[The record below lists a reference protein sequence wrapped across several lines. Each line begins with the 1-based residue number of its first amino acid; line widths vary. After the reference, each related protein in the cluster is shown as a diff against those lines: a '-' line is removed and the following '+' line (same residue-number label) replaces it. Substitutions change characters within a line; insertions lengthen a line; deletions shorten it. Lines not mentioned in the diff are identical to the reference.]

1 MSQLISSGEED
12 GTKVAAMKPIKQTV
26 TYDSST
32 GKMYEELGSAGS
44 GAGEQNRSCTPVHC
58 SLYCTLHCTVHYTVL
73 INSCDQEERGRA
85 GVGLTSIGNDND
97 NDNDN
102 DDDGDYCHI
111 YHSYQPSY
119 SGVTSVYPGA
129 MQVMIMLLM
138 MIMMVKMMMIIMMI
152 MMMMITQ
159 TPAQYMASQ
168 YSSPSYVGPYDR

>member
-1 MSQLISSGEED
+1 MSQLLSSGEEG
-12 GTKVAAMKPIKQTV
+12 GTKVAAMKPVKQTV

-58 SLYCTLHCTVHYTVL
+58 SLYCTLYCTLHCNVL
-73 INSCDQEERGRA
+73 INSCDQEERERA

-97 NDNDN
+97 DYDDNDN
-102 DDDGDYCHI
+102 YCHI

-119 SGVTSVYPGA
+119 PGVTSVYPGA

-138 MIMMVKMMMIIMMI
+138 MIMIIMT
-152 MMMMITQ
+152 TQ

>member
-1 MSQLISSGEED
+1 
-12 GTKVAAMKPIKQTV
+12 MKPVKQTV

-97 NDNDN
+97 KDY
-102 DDDGDYCHI
+102 DDDNYCHI

-138 MIMMVKMMMIIMMI
+138 SIMIIMT
-152 MMMMITQ
+152 TQ